1 MLKVFHVF
9 VIFLFTNVNAISQS
23 DNLSKGLVAHFP
35 FNGNANDAS
44 GNNNNGKVTGAR
56 LSPDME
62 GKANSAYY
70 FDGKSYIT
78 VPNHP
83 SLNFGNAMSSF
94 AWIKLDNAE
103 NDQKIL
109 SKAFPFQ
116 YQGGYLLGVD
126 KSQVYPEVFDN
137 FNQRVGGKKGPA
149 ISSNSWHF
157 VGFTFSSSKLK
168 YFADGKLIFETQI
181 SSGSISNNQADLMIG
196 TNSWEKPPKNLSVKG
211 IIDEIRIYNRELS
224 ENEVKSLYGLYA
236 GETLKTPVI
245 SWEIPASD
253 INNHTSEYFT
263 LRACI
268 KSKLPLTSI
277 QVFLNNQ
284 LYQEIQAVNTK
295 TDIGKTCDALFEE
308 RITLTRGENQ
318 VRIVVG
324 NKSGLATSETRT
336 IYYNQQ
342 QVDITPPI
350 ITLIEPKIERGF
362 KIAQDKDIIR
372 IVGKVEDQNGIYYVS
387 VNGVRTVPDK
397 DNIFTANLP
406 IGPGESMVT
415 INAIDNRQNLSE
427 FSFYVNRI
435 SNIKVVS
442 ENIVS
447 GEKRI
452 ALIIGNG
459 AYPTAP
465 LRNPAN
471 DARLMTDELAKLGFE
486 TTSIIDGN
494 QTQIK
499 KAISDF
505 GDLLGA
511 DKNTIGLFYYAGHGL
526 QVKGKNYIIPVD
538 AKIEKEADVVV
549 YCVDLDGLLA
559 NLEYAANNLNVI
571 ILDACRNN
579 PYSRSFRSSAGNG
592 LATVTAPSGTIIAF
606 ATAPGSTAADGEG
619 SNGLYT
625 QEFVKALQFP
635 NIRIEDIFKKTRT
648 QVKAISGGK
657 QIPWENSAL
666 EGDFYFKKF

>member
-1 MLKVFHVF
+1 MLRVFHLF
-9 VIFLFTNVNAISQS
+9 CFFLVINNYAVSQS
-23 DNLSKGLVAHFP
+23 NSINKGLVAYYP
-35 FNGNANDAS
+35 FSGNANDAS

-56 LSPDME
+56 LSPDMG

-83 SLNFGNAMSSF
+83 SLNFGSAMSAF
-94 AWIKLDNAE
+94 AWINLENAE

-116 YQGGYLLGVD
+116 YQGGYLLGID

-137 FNQRVGGKKGPA
+137 FNQRVGGKSGPA
-149 ISSNSWHF
+149 IASNTWHF
-157 VGFTFSSSKLK
+157 VGFTFNSSKLR
-168 YFADGKLIFETQI
+168 YFADGRLIFEKQI
-181 SSGSISNNQADLMIG
+181 SSGSINNNQSDLIIG
-196 TNSWEKPPKNLSVKG
+196 TNSWEKPPINLSSKG

-224 ENEVKSLYGLYA
+224 ENEIKSIYDHYA
-236 GETLKTPVI
+236 GETVKAPVI

-253 INNHTSEYFT
+253 IKNHTSEHFT
-263 LRACI
+263 FRACI
-268 KSKLPLTSI
+268 KSKIPVTSLQI
-277 QVFLNNQ
+277 FLNNQ
-284 LYQEIQAVNTK
+284 LYQEILPENIK
-295 TDIGKTCDALFEE
+295 KDLGKACDVLLEE
-308 RITLTRGENQ
+308 RIFLTQGENHI
-318 VRIVVG
+318 RIVAG

-336 IYYNQQ
+336 INYNQQ
-342 QVDITPPI
+342 QADITPPV
-350 ITLIEPKIERGF
+350 ITLIEPKVERGF
-362 KIAQDKDIIR
+362 KIAQDKDLLRII
-372 IVGKVEDQNGIYYVS
+372 GKVEDISGIYYVS
-387 VNGVRTVPDK
+387 VNGIRTIPDK
-397 DNIFTANLP
+397 DNIFTVNVP
-406 IGPGESMVT
+406 ISPGESLVT
-415 INAIDNRQNLSE
+415 INAIDNKQNLSE
-427 FSFYVNRI
+427 FSFHVNRATK
-435 SNIKVVS
+435 IKVVN
-442 ENIVS
+442 ENFVS
-447 GEKRI
+447 YEKRI

-471 DARLMTDELAKLGFE
+471 DAKVMSEELIKLGFE

-494 QTQIK
+494 QAQIK

-505 GDLLGA
+505 GDLLGT
-511 DKNTIGLFYYAGHGL
+511 DKNAVGLFYYAGHGL

-625 QEFVKALQFP
+625 QEFVKALQIP
-635 NIRIEDIFKKTRT
+635 NIRIEDVFKKTRT

-657 QIPWENSAL
+657 QIPWENSTL
-666 EGDFYFKKF
+666 EGDFYFKKQ